1 MAQQDR
7 MIAKPVEV
15 SKAEVPAPQPV
26 SPQTVPSA
34 KPKGLRKKSVL
45 LVAALGLAALAGTYG
60 RDYWT
65 TGRFMITTN
74 DAYVTA
80 DITLISSRVQGYV
93 ADVAVAE
100 NDVVKAGDILVRL
113 DDGDFAIALQVSQS
127 RVASASETLNRI
139 DAQILAAQAGVAS
152 AQAQQDMALAEV
164 RAATTNADRVGS
176 LATQR
181 IASQAQLDTATEGL
195 DTATAGVAIADAAVA
210 NAQAQIG
217 VLRAQRAEAVGSQK
231 EMELAAAQA
240 QRNLDLTVLRAP
252 AAGTVANLALKTGDL
267 VSPGTRLAA
276 LVPLDTL
283 YVEANFKETQ
293 LAGIA
298 IGAPAMITIDAL
310 PGVRFEGTVVSIA
323 PATGS
328 VFSLLP
334 ADNATGNFTKVVQR
348 VPVRIAIPQAA
359 LAMGG
364 MRAGLSATIEVD
376 NRTAEAAPAAA
387 VKAVE

>member
-164 RAATTNADRVGS
+164 RAATTNADRIGS